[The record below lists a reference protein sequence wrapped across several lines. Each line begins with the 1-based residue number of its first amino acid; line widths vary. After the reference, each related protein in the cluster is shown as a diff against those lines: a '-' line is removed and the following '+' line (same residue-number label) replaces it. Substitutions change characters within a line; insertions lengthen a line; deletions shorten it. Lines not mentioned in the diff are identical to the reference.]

1 MATSRN
7 RTGERA
13 QQSRTSRQKSSE
25 GSQAKGRFGAIP
37 ERFMQPRLVLLVSTA
52 ILVCFGL
59 VMIYSASSISAMT
72 SEDMGYNPFYYVQ
85 RQLGFAAAGVAL
97 AFIVSRIDYR
107 AVVRNLQVPIWVV
120 TIGMLAIIFTPI
132 AGADAYGATRWI
144 SIGPF
149 SFQPSEFAKITILIS
164 VSYLAQQY
172 FIDQTI
178 DQMEFFKKFAIAAL
192 APLLLILAQ
201 PDKGSTLIIVGTL
214 LVIGYL
220 ADVDRRVLATIAVAG
235 FIGFAFLSLKDDYS
249 RARVVTML
257 NPWADYYGAGYQLAQ
272 GFYAFGSGGI
282 FGVGF
287 GFSRQKYSYLPMA
300 HNDFIFA
307 VIGEELGF
315 IGVLGLLAVFGA
327 LVWAGFKIARY
338 APDLTGR
345 LIAAGCTSMF
355 IIQAFVNIG
364 GVLGLLPLSGK
375 PLPFISY
382 GGSTI
387 MSSILMVGLLMSVSR
402 QSRLPETEYD
412 RQRASWSIAE
422 EQDTFDAPGFAGLT
436 MVDGGVGVGM
446 PLPRSSRPKS
456 SAQSSARPSRG
467 VLRSRDDDAPQGRI
481 TTDASGRR
489 RIDLGPSASD
499 RLRGSNTRPRR

>member
-13 QQSRTSRQKSSE
+13 QQPRTSRQRSSE

-107 AVVRNLQVPIWVV
+107 AVVRNLQVPIWIV

-192 APLLLILAQ
+192 VPLVLILAQ

-436 MVDGGVGVGM
+436 MVDGGVGVGT

-499 RLRGSNTRPRR
+499 RLRGNNRPRR

>member
-13 QQSRTSRQKSSE
+13 QQPRTSRQKSSE

-456 SAQSSARPSRG
+456 STQSSARPSRG

>member
-13 QQSRTSRQKSSE
+13 QQPRTSRQKSSE

-249 RARVVTML
+249 RARVVTMF

-315 IGVLGLLAVFGA
+315 IGVLGLLVVFGA

-436 MVDGGVGVGM
+436 MVDGGVGVGT

-499 RLRGSNTRPRR
+499 RLRGNNTRPRR

>member
-7 RTGERA
+7 KTGERA
-13 QQSRTSRQKSSE
+13 QQPRTSRQKSSE

-107 AVVRNLQVPIWVV
+107 AVVRNLQVPIWIV

-235 FIGFAFLSLKDDYS
+235 FIGFVFLSLKDDYS
-249 RARVVTML
+249 RARVVTMF

-315 IGVLGLLAVFGA
+315 IGVLGLLVVFGA

-499 RLRGSNTRPRR
+499 RLRGNNRARR

>member
-13 QQSRTSRQKSSE
+13 QQPRTSRQKSSE
-25 GSQAKGRFGAIP
+25 GSQAKGRFGVIP

-107 AVVRNLQVPIWVV
+107 AVVRNLQVPIWIV

-192 APLLLILAQ
+192 VPLVLILAQ

-412 RQRASWSIAE
+412 RQRASWSMAE

>member
-13 QQSRTSRQKSSE
+13 QQPRTSRQKSSE

-107 AVVRNLQVPIWVV
+107 AVVRNFQVPIWIV
-120 TIGMLAIIFTPI
+120 TFGMLAIIFTPI

-249 RARVVTML
+249 RARVVTMF

-315 IGVLGLLAVFGA
+315 IGVLGLLVVFGA

-436 MVDGGVGVGM
+436 MVDGGVGVGT

-499 RLRGSNTRPRR
+499 RLRGNNRARR

>member
-13 QQSRTSRQKSSE
+13 QQPRTSRQKSSE

-107 AVVRNLQVPIWVV
+107 AVVRNLQVPIWIV
-120 TIGMLAIIFTPI
+120 TFGMLAIIFTPI

-249 RARVVTML
+249 RARVVTMF

-315 IGVLGLLAVFGA
+315 IGVLGLLVVFGA

-436 MVDGGVGVGM
+436 MVDGGVGVGT

-499 RLRGSNTRPRR
+499 RLRGNNRARR

>member
-13 QQSRTSRQKSSE
+13 QQPRTSRQKSSE

-107 AVVRNLQVPIWVV
+107 AVVRNLQVPIWIV
-120 TIGMLAIIFTPI
+120 TFGMLAIIFTPI

-436 MVDGGVGVGM
+436 MVDGGVGVGT

>member
-13 QQSRTSRQKSSE
+13 QQPRTSRQKSSE

-107 AVVRNLQVPIWVV
+107 AVVRNFQVPIWIV
-120 TIGMLAIIFTPI
+120 TFGMLAIIFTPI

-315 IGVLGLLAVFGA
+315 IGVLGLLVVFGA

-436 MVDGGVGVGM
+436 MVDGGVGVGT

-481 TTDASGRR
+481 MTDASGRR

-499 RLRGSNTRPRR
+499 RLRGNNRPRR

>member
-13 QQSRTSRQKSSE
+13 QQPRTSRQKSSE

-107 AVVRNLQVPIWVV
+107 AVVRNFQVPIWIV

-144 SIGPF
+144 SVGPF

-249 RARVVTML
+249 RARVVTMF

-412 RQRASWSIAE
+412 RQRASWSIAK

-467 VLRSRDDDAPQGRI
+467 VMRSRDDDAPQGRI

>member
-13 QQSRTSRQKSSE
+13 QQPRTSRQKSSE
-25 GSQAKGRFGAIP
+25 GSQAKGRFGVIP

>member
-13 QQSRTSRQKSSE
+13 QQPRTSRQKSSE

-107 AVVRNLQVPIWVV
+107 TVVKNFQVPIWIV
-120 TIGMLAIIFTPI
+120 TIVMLAIIFTPI

-178 DQMEFFKKFAIAAL
+178 DQIEFFKKFVIAAL
-192 APLLLILAQ
+192 VPLVLILAQ

-220 ADVDRRVLATIAVAG
+220 ADVDRRVLVTIAVVG

-315 IGVLGLLAVFGA
+315 IGVLGLLVVFGA

-499 RLRGSNTRPRR
+499 RLRGNNARPRR

>member
-13 QQSRTSRQKSSE
+13 QQPRTSRQKSSE

-107 AVVRNLQVPIWVV
+107 AVVKNFQVPIWIV
-120 TIGMLAIIFTPI
+120 TIVMLAIIFTPI

-178 DQMEFFKKFAIAAL
+178 DQIEFFKKFVIAAL
-192 APLLLILAQ
+192 VPLVLILAQ

-220 ADVDRRVLATIAVAG
+220 ADVDRRVLVTIAVGG

-249 RARVVTML
+249 RARVMTMF

-412 RQRASWSIAE
+412 RQRASWSMAE

-499 RLRGSNTRPRR
+499 RLRGNNRARR

>member
-13 QQSRTSRQKSSE
+13 QQPRTSRQKSSE

-85 RQLGFAAAGVAL
+85 RQLGFAAAGVVL

-107 AVVRNLQVPIWVV
+107 TVVKNFQVPIWIV
-120 TIGMLAIIFTPI
+120 TIVMLAIIFTPI

-178 DQMEFFKKFAIAAL
+178 DQIEFFKKFVIAAL
-192 APLLLILAQ
+192 VPLVLILAQ

-220 ADVDRRVLATIAVAG
+220 ADVDRRVLVTIAVGG

-249 RARVVTML
+249 RARVVTMF

-467 VLRSRDDDAPQGRI
+467 VLRSRDDDTPQGRI

-499 RLRGSNTRPRR
+499 RLRGNNARPRR

>member
-13 QQSRTSRQKSSE
+13 QQPRTSRQKSSE

-249 RARVVTML
+249 RARVVTMF

-315 IGVLGLLAVFGA
+315 IGVLGLLVVFGA

-422 EQDTFDAPGFAGLT
+422 EQDTFDASGFAGLT
-436 MVDGGVGVGM
+436 MVDGGVGVGT

-499 RLRGSNTRPRR
+499 RLRGNNRARR

>member
-13 QQSRTSRQKSSE
+13 QQPRTSRQKSSE

-107 AVVRNLQVPIWVV
+107 AVVRNLQVPIWIV

-499 RLRGSNTRPRR
+499 RLRGNSTRPRR

>member
-13 QQSRTSRQKSSE
+13 QQPRTSRQKSSE

-249 RARVVTML
+249 RARVVTMF

-315 IGVLGLLAVFGA
+315 IGVLGLLVVFGA

>member
-13 QQSRTSRQKSSE
+13 QQPRTSRQKSSE

-164 VSYLAQQY
+164 ISYLAQQY

-249 RARVVTML
+249 RARVVTMF

-315 IGVLGLLAVFGA
+315 IGVLGLLVVFGA

-436 MVDGGVGVGM
+436 MVDGGVGVGT

-499 RLRGSNTRPRR
+499 RLRGNNRARR

>member
-13 QQSRTSRQKSSE
+13 QQPRTSRQRSSE

-107 AVVRNLQVPIWVV
+107 AVVRNLQVPIWIV

-192 APLLLILAQ
+192 VPLVLILAQ

-499 RLRGSNTRPRR
+499 RLRGNSTRPRR

>member
-37 ERFMQPRLVLLVSTA
+37 ERFIQPRLVLLVSTA

-107 AVVRNLQVPIWVV
+107 AVVRNLQVPIWIV
-120 TIGMLAIIFTPI
+120 TFGMLAIIFTPI

-499 RLRGSNTRPRR
+499 RLRGNSTRPRR

>member
-7 RTGERA
+7 RTGERT
-13 QQSRTSRQKSSE
+13 QQSRTSRQGSSE
-25 GSQAKGRFGAIP
+25 HSQAKGRFGAIP

-107 AVVRNLQVPIWVV
+107 AVVRNLQVPIWIV

-192 APLLLILAQ
+192 VPLVLILAQ

-412 RQRASWSIAE
+412 RQRASWSLAE

-499 RLRGSNTRPRR
+499 RLRGNSTRPRR

>member
-13 QQSRTSRQKSSE
+13 QQPRTSRQKSSE

-107 AVVRNLQVPIWVV
+107 AVVRNFQVPIWIV
-120 TIGMLAIIFTPI
+120 TFGMLAIIFTPI

-220 ADVDRRVLATIAVAG
+220 ADVDRRVLVTIAVAG

-467 VLRSRDDDAPQGRI
+467 VLRSRDDDTPQGRI

-499 RLRGSNTRPRR
+499 RLRGNNRARR

>member
-13 QQSRTSRQKSSE
+13 QQPRTSRQKSSE
-25 GSQAKGRFGAIP
+25 GSQAKGRFGVIP

-149 SFQPSEFAKITILIS
+149 SFQPSEFAKITVLIS

-192 APLLLILAQ
+192 VPLVLILAQ

-412 RQRASWSIAE
+412 RQRASWSLAE

-499 RLRGSNTRPRR
+499 RLRGNSTRPRR

>member
-13 QQSRTSRQKSSE
+13 QQPRSSRQRSSE
-25 GSQAKGRFGAIP
+25 RSQAKGRFGAIP

-85 RQLGFAAAGVAL
+85 RQLGFAAAGVVL
-97 AFIVSRIDYR
+97 AFIVSHIDYR
-107 AVVRNLQVPIWVV
+107 AVVRNFQVPIWTV

-315 IGVLGLLAVFGA
+315 IGILGLLAVFGA
-327 LVWAGFKIARY
+327 LVWAGFKIACY

-422 EQDTFDAPGFAGLT
+422 EQDIFDVPGFAGLT
-436 MVDGGVGVGM
+436 MVDGGIGVGM

-499 RLRGSNTRPRR
+499 RLRGSNNRPRR

>member
-13 QQSRTSRQKSSE
+13 QQPRTSRQKSSE

-220 ADVDRRVLATIAVAG
+220 ADVDRRVLATIAVVG
-235 FIGFAFLSLKDDYS
+235 FVGFAFLSLKDDYS

-467 VLRSRDDDAPQGRI
+467 VLRSRDDGAPQGRI

>member
-13 QQSRTSRQKSSE
+13 QQPRTSRQKSSE

-107 AVVRNLQVPIWVV
+107 AVVRNFQVPIWIV
-120 TIGMLAIIFTPI
+120 TFGMLAIIFTPI

-436 MVDGGVGVGM
+436 MVDGGVGAGM

-499 RLRGSNTRPRR
+499 RLRGNNRARR

>member
-7 RTGERA
+7 KTGERA
-13 QQSRTSRQKSSE
+13 QQPRTSRQKSSE

-178 DQMEFFKKFAIAAL
+178 DQIEFFKKFAIAAL

-436 MVDGGVGVGM
+436 MVDGGVGVGT

-499 RLRGSNTRPRR
+499 RLRGNNRARR

>member
-13 QQSRTSRQKSSE
+13 QQPRTSRQKSSE

-107 AVVRNLQVPIWVV
+107 AVVRSFQVPIWVV

-235 FIGFAFLSLKDDYS
+235 FIGFVFLSLKDDYS
-249 RARVVTML
+249 RARVVTMF

-436 MVDGGVGVGM
+436 MVDGGVGVGT

-481 TTDASGRR
+481 MTDASGRR

>member
-13 QQSRTSRQKSSE
+13 QQPRTSRQKSSE

-178 DQMEFFKKFAIAAL
+178 DQMEFFKKFAIAAVVPL
-192 APLLLILAQ
+192 ALILAQ

-235 FIGFAFLSLKDDYS
+235 FIGFVFLSLKDDYS
-249 RARVVTML
+249 RARVVTMF

-499 RLRGSNTRPRR
+499 RLRGNNRARR

>member
-13 QQSRTSRQKSSE
+13 QQPRTSRQKSSE
-25 GSQAKGRFGAIP
+25 GSQTKGRFGAIP

-107 AVVRNLQVPIWVV
+107 AVVRNFQVPIWIV
-120 TIGMLAIIFTPI
+120 TFGMLAIIFTPI

-235 FIGFAFLSLKDDYS
+235 FIGFVFLSLKDDYS
-249 RARVVTML
+249 RARVVTMF

-282 FGVGF
+282 FGVGL

-315 IGVLGLLAVFGA
+315 IGVLGLLVVFGA

-412 RQRASWSIAE
+412 RQRASWSMAE

-499 RLRGSNTRPRR
+499 RLRGNNARPRR

>member
-13 QQSRTSRQKSSE
+13 QQPRTSRQKSSE

-85 RQLGFAAAGVAL
+85 RQLGFAAAGVAV
-97 AFIVSRIDYR
+97 AVIVSRLDYR
-107 AVVRNLQVPIWVV
+107 AVGRKFQIPIWVV

-192 APLLLILAQ
+192 VPLVLILAQ

-499 RLRGSNTRPRR
+499 RLRGNNTRPRR

>member
-13 QQSRTSRQKSSE
+13 QQPRTSRQKSSE

-144 SIGPF
+144 SVGPF

-249 RARVVTML
+249 RARVVTMF

>member
-13 QQSRTSRQKSSE
+13 QQPRTSRQKSSE

-107 AVVRNLQVPIWVV
+107 AVVRSFQVPIWVV

-235 FIGFAFLSLKDDYS
+235 FIGFVFLSLKDDYS
-249 RARVVTML
+249 RARVVTMF

-315 IGVLGLLAVFGA
+315 IGVLGLLVVFGA

-436 MVDGGVGVGM
+436 MVDGGVGVGT

-499 RLRGSNTRPRR
+499 RLRGNNRARR

>member
-7 RTGERA
+7 KTGERA
-13 QQSRTSRQKSSE
+13 QQPRTSRQKSSE

-107 AVVRNLQVPIWVV
+107 AVVRSFQVPIWIV

>member
-13 QQSRTSRQKSSE
+13 QQPRTSRQKSSE

-107 AVVRNLQVPIWVV
+107 AVVRNFQVPIWIV
-120 TIGMLAIIFTPI
+120 TFGMLAIIFTPI

-315 IGVLGLLAVFGA
+315 IGVLGLLVVFGA

-499 RLRGSNTRPRR
+499 RLRGNNTRPRR

>member
-13 QQSRTSRQKSSE
+13 QQSRTSCQRSSE
-25 GSQAKGRFGAIP
+25 HSQTKGRFGAIP

-107 AVVRNLQVPIWVV
+107 AVVRNLQVPIWIV

-149 SFQPSEFAKITILIS
+149 SFQPSEFAKITVLIS

-192 APLLLILAQ
+192 VPLVLILAQ

-412 RQRASWSIAE
+412 RQRASWSLAE

-436 MVDGGVGVGM
+436 MVDGGVGVGT

-499 RLRGSNTRPRR
+499 RLRGNSTRPRR

>member
-13 QQSRTSRQKSSE
+13 QQPRSSRQKSSE
-25 GSQAKGRFGAIP
+25 RSQAKGRFGAIP

-249 RARVVTML
+249 RARVVTMF

-499 RLRGSNTRPRR
+499 RLRGNNRARR

>member
-13 QQSRTSRQKSSE
+13 QQPRTSRQKSSE

-436 MVDGGVGVGM
+436 MVDGGVGVGT

>member
-7 RTGERA
+7 RTGGRA
-13 QQSRTSRQKSSE
+13 QQPRTSRQKSSE

-249 RARVVTML
+249 RARVVTMF

-315 IGVLGLLAVFGA
+315 IGVLGLLVVFGA

-436 MVDGGVGVGM
+436 MVDGGVGVGT

-499 RLRGSNTRPRR
+499 RLRGNNRARR

>member
-13 QQSRTSRQKSSE
+13 QQPRTSRQKSSE

-107 AVVRNLQVPIWVV
+107 AVVRNLQVPIWIV

-192 APLLLILAQ
+192 VPLVLILAQ

-315 IGVLGLLAVFGA
+315 IGVLGLLAVFGT

-412 RQRASWSIAE
+412 RQRASWSLAE

-446 PLPRSSRPKS
+446 PVPRSSRPKS

-499 RLRGSNTRPRR
+499 RLRGNNTRPRR